1 MTGNHHQVYVL
12 NPSESLFSEVRPEV
26 ADRIFHSLESGR
38 RYFGSAGASLTHHAN
53 NPDFSTPFGR
63 QVVRAGMEG
72 ERSTSRVIREWM
84 EKYPGAV
91 LIDSVHIKGM
101 GRKDVDPDAAAQDG
115 DGPDTDHVL
124 IVGSSVFT
132 IDSKRWKSRRKYSVS
147 DKGVV
152 LRSGRSFPGGRVHA
166 RQARGLWSKYLGK
179 NVRVNSIVCVNND
192 KVFVQFQKG
201 WPKHGFQLVGIDNL
215 TRSLDYRM
223 KNHLSENDL
232 STIDSGLVAKVAM
245 CCIKPY
251 DGYTKVFSNMDAIRN
266 FK

>member
-1 MTGNHHQVYVL
+1 MTSDSQQVHVFS
-12 NPSESLFSEVRPEV
+12 PSESLVSGVRPEV
-26 ADRIFHSLESGR
+26 SERIFQSLRSGR

-53 NPDFSTPFGR
+53 NSDFSTPFGR

-72 ERSTSRVIREWM
+72 ERSTSRVLREWM
-84 EKYPGAV
+84 DRYPGAV

-101 GRKDVDPDAAAQDG
+101 GRKDVDPDAATQDG

-124 IVGSSVFT
+124 IVGSNVFA

-147 DKGVV
+147 ENGVV

-166 RQARGLWSKYLGK
+166 RQARGLWSKYLGRNIK
-179 NVRVNSIVCVNND
+179 VSSIVCVNND

-201 WPKHGFQLVGIDNL
+201 WPRHGFQLVGIDNL
-215 TRSLDYRM
+215 TSALDYRM
-223 KNHLSENDL
+223 KHHLSENDL
-232 STIDSGLVAKVAM
+232 CTIDSGLVAKIAM